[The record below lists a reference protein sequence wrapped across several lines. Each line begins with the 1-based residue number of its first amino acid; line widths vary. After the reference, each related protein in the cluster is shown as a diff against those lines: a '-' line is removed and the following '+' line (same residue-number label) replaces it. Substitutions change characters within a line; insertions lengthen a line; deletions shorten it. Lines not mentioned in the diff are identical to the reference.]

1 MDNHNGNKDHDIIVE
16 LARRQGKSVEDM
28 RSEID
33 AGIDAIMNSDNPE
46 IQLLRDVMLSHK
58 NKMTIPEYLELVAVM
73 NYKKEEKL
81 N

>member
-1 MDNHNGNKDHDIIVE
+1 MDNHNGNKEQDIIVE

-46 IQLLRDVMLSHK
+46 IQLLRDVMLSQK